1 MKYRLDFVTFNI
13 LPNNIIETIIDE
25 GATLTLEM
33 SEEVRKTLAPV
44 KANGFACLFNNIN
57 NYKLSF
63 ETKFNMISEDNLIA
77 LAFVYYTEESRLEA
91 EKLVELRKVDN
102 WNVKM
107 FSGLEMGWQEAYDWL
122 NSEVNRY
129 QNNEAITPRQPQT
142 ITS

>member
-1 MKYRLDFVTFNI
+1 MKYRLDYVTFNI

-33 SEEVRKTLAPV
+33 SEEIRETLAPV
-44 KANGFACLFNNIN
+44 KANAFACLFNNIN